1 MKTEHLSSGIF
12 KPGRH
17 LEIYENE
24 GHDPY
29 QSHGKLAD
37 PSACPDCSAVYNA
50 GQWQWISVP
59 SHAQHT
65 KCPACRRIHDKIPA
79 GYVAIAGE
87 FVQTHF
93 DELMNLIQ
101 TMATNEKAEHP
112 MQRLMSIENQDTG
125 ALITTT
131 SIRLA
136 RHIGEALHKAYKG
149 QLDFK
154 YNEAEHLLRVRWE
167 R

>member
-1 MKTEHLSSGIF
+1 MKTEHSSSGVF

-17 LEIYENE
+17 LELYDTE

-29 QSHGKLAD
+29 QSHGKLAE
-37 PSACPDCSAVYNA
+37 PSACPECSAVYHD
-50 GQWQWISVP
+50 GQWQWITAP
-59 SHAQHT
+59 SNAQHA
-65 KCPACRRIHDKIPA
+65 KCPACRRIHEKIPA
-79 GYVAIAGE
+79 GYVTIAGE

-93 DELMNLIQ
+93 DELTGLIQ
-101 TMATNEKAEHP
+101 TLAANERIEHP
-112 MQRLMSIENQDTG
+112 MQRLMSIEKQDTG

-131 SIRLA
+131 DIRLA
-136 RHIGEALHKAYKG
+136 RRIGEALHKAYKG

-154 YNEAEHLLRVRWE
+154 YNEAEYLLRVRWE

>member
-17 LEIYENE
+17 LEIFDNE
-24 GHDPY
+24 SHDPY
-29 QSHGKLAD
+29 QSQGKLAE
-37 PSACPDCSAVYNA
+37 PSTCPDCSAVYA
-50 GQWQWISVP
+50 DGQWQWITAP
-59 SHAQHT
+59 GHAQPAR
-65 KCPACRRIHDKIPA
+65 CPACRRIHEKIPA
-79 GYVAIAGE
+79 GYVTIAGE
-87 FVQTHF
+87 FVQTHLE
-93 DELMNLIQ
+93 ELKTLIQ
-101 TMATNEKAEHP
+101 TLSSNEKAAHP

-131 SIRLA
+131 NIRLA
-136 RHIGEALHKAYKG
+136 RRIGEALHKAYKG